1 MENYIYICIHKFKN
15 YYNYEE
21 DFTTIPCRN
30 GIF

>member
-1 MENYIYICIHKFKN
+1 MENYIHLQVKFKN